1 MLKVEKSDLGA
12 LFWTH
17 GEELVN
23 DKDPHYTFLN
33 ADKTE
38 LEIVKA
44 SPEQAG
50 IYEILLKEGGCEI
63 RKIIEVQLYG
73 EGLSLAVS
81 EDSEDSEFWA
91 ITNTFL
97 IYIEIFLGFFF
108 REWYIIPV
116 AGVGL
121 VLLIFVLVKNF
132 GRLRKKEKR

>member
-50 IYEILLKEGGCEI
+50 IYEILLKEGACEI

-81 EDSEDSEFWA
+81 EDSEDSEF
-91 ITNTFL
+91 
-97 IYIEIFLGFFF
+97 
-108 REWYIIPV
+108 WYIIPV

>member
-1 MLKVEKSDLGA
+1 MAEDSAVLKVEKSDLGA

-63 RKIIEVQLYG
+63 RKILEVQLYG

-81 EDSEDSEFWA
+81 EDSEDSEDSEF
-91 ITNTFL
+91 
-97 IYIEIFLGFFF
+97 
-108 REWYIIPV
+108 WYIIPV

>member
-63 RKIIEVQLYG
+63 RKIIEVQVYG

-81 EDSEDSEFWA
+81 EDSEDSEDSEF
-91 ITNTFL
+91 
-97 IYIEIFLGFFF
+97 
-108 REWYIIPV
+108 WYIIPV

>member
-1 MLKVEKSDLGA
+1 MAEDSAVLKVEKSDLGA

-63 RKIIEVQLYG
+63 RKIIEVQVYG

-81 EDSEDSEFWA
+81 EDSEDSEDSEF
-91 ITNTFL
+91 
-97 IYIEIFLGFFF
+97 
-108 REWYIIPV
+108 WYIIPV

>member
-38 LEIVKA
+38 LEIVTA

-73 EGLSLAVS
+73 EGLSLSVVVVVVVV
-81 EDSEDSEFWA
+81 
-91 ITNTFL
+91 L
-97 IYIEIFLGFFF
+97 V
-108 REWYIIPV
+108 V
-116 AGVGL
+116 A
-121 VLLIFVLVKNF
+121 FVLVSDKGESLILDITSFIAEAFGVSKINF
-132 GRLRKKEKR
+132 KI

>member
-38 LEIVKA
+38 LEIVTA
-44 SPEQAG
+44 SLEQAG

-73 EGLSLAVS
+73 EGLSLSVVVV
-81 EDSEDSEFWA
+81 
-91 ITNTFL
+91 L
-97 IYIEIFLGFFF
+97 V
-108 REWYIIPV
+108 V
-116 AGVGL
+116 A
-121 VLLIFVLVKNF
+121 FVLVSDKGESLILDITSFIAEAFGVSKINF
-132 GRLRKKEKR
+132 KI

>member
-81 EDSEDSEFWA
+81 EDSEFWA

-97 IYIEIFLGFFF
+97 VYIEILLGFFF